1 MPFRILILRLMF
13 AVAGAILASEGFAH
27 PIDCTPGYSDSHCV
41 TPIRTNAIPAPT
53 CPNAPG
59 YSTITP
65 PTWAGYKWSQPTCS
79 SYQAPPTCSA
89 GYIQTT
95 NPVWDGS
102 NWSLPGCTLQ
112 AAPPPV
118 RDPLASCP
126 TSLQGYTGSY
136 SWLSNGDATQ
146 MGLVYARANGITGY
160 SSVFRSTYIY
170 GATYDTS
177 CATSNQYQALCYVN
191 PDNALNTV
199 LYVPTG
205 NKTGG
210 GGNCQH

>member
-1 MPFRILILRLMF
+1 MPLRRLILRSLFIVLAAF
-13 AVAGAILASEGFAH
+13 AAPAVFAH

-41 TPIRTNAIPAPT
+41 TPLRGDAIPAPT
-53 CPNAPG
+53 CPSAPG

-65 PTWAGYKWSQPTCS
+65 AVWAGYRWTQPVCS
-79 SYQAPPTCSA
+79 NYQAPPTCSA
-89 GYIQTT
+89 GYTQISD
-95 NPVWDGS
+95 PVWNGLS
-102 NWSLPGCTLQ
+102 WS
-112 AAPPPV
+112 APACAPTAIPPTT
-118 RDPLASCP
+118 PMASCP
-126 TSLQGYTGSY
+126 TSLPGYTGSY
-136 SWLSNGDATQ
+136 SWLSNADATQ
-146 MGLVYARANGITGY
+146 MGLVYARAYGITGY

-205 NKTGG
+205 NNTGG
-210 GGNCQH
+210 GGNCHH